1 MCIRFHPNRVGLLFR
16 PRRRRAHTERTAA
29 VALALTIAHRRCLS
43 WRLLPLLPHRP
54 RVRGARRSVVR
65 QSLTV
70 DHDDDDPRLPGPM
83 CLCVAIERRACVVRV
98 YVRACVFDRRHVY
111 ARTIRTWI
119 VVVVVVDRQLCARGV
134 DVRARVSD
142 DGG

>member
-70 DHDDDDPRLPGPM
+70 DHDDDEPRLPGPM
-83 CLCVAIERRACVVRV
+83 C
-98 YVRACVFDRRHVY
+98 RH
-111 ARTIRTWI
+111 
-119 VVVVVVDRQLCARGV
+119 
-134 DVRARVSD
+134 
-142 DGG
+142 

>member
-83 CLCVAIERRACVVRV
+83 CLCVAIERRACV
-98 YVRACVFDRRHVY
+98 FDRRHVY

-119 VVVVVVDRQLCARGV
+119 VVVVVVVDRQLCARGV